1 MIDRLG
7 RLILPLVMGCAL
19 TASAHP
25 PGRVT
30 INIAIASDGAHAQ
43 FALDRNVEIFNFA
56 DADVVRDGVVDVV
69 TPGLSLK
76 NDAVVGSRPF
86 RRFEI
91 RVRPQLREF
100 DAKYPAFTRIGDG
113 GAVYLPVFN
122 PDPAR
127 WQARIRTTL
136 RKGQVGTDGPSQ
148 GYFVAASAPYLVR
161 HAGLAIYTEPTTPR
175 WLVETS
181 ATELATAI
189 DYFSRS
195 LGIPLPRQPSIIIT
209 NADDGSGFVGDV
221 TVGPVTALRFHGPN
235 QTRTDALVGRIRP
248 FVAHEAFHFWN
259 GGIADYAPDTP
270 SWLHEGGAD
279 YAALLAQRA
288 SGALTDD
295 DLDQRLGSALE
306 RCQAALQKQGDKAMS
321 QIGFLSNEV
330 RYPCGMVIQWAVDL
344 HVRKTSH
351 GARDILSVWGDVVRG
366 AAKTAERRY
375 GLKPFYAAAAIDDPA
390 EFAPITL
397 INDQAG
403 PERWQA
409 LSTAL
414 MAFGVDVRH
423 AATPDTRRPTLVFH
437 VLAANCKGL
446 KNGDS
451 YGFFWDGAVLK
462 LQSPQ
467 GCGVLAGD
475 PVIRSIEG
483 GDAAFLSPE
492 TYAAVQRKCAA
503 AMPVDF
509 ETSDGRHLL
518 ARCPSPL
525 EPAPIGYTVKGWRPG
540 VKG

>member
-1 MIDRLG
+1 MAIDWLK

-25 PGRVT
+25 PARVT
-30 INIAIASDGAHAQ
+30 ITIAIESDGAHAV
-43 FALDRNVEIFNFA
+43 FVLDQDVKSFNFA
-56 DADVVRDGVVDVV
+56 DADVVRDGVVDVI
-69 TPGLSLK
+69 TPGLLLN
-76 NDAVVGSRPF
+76 NDAVVGTRPF

-91 RVRPQLREF
+91 RVLPQAREY
-100 DAKYPAFTRIGDG
+100 DAKYPAFTKIGDG
-113 GAVYLPVFN
+113 GAVYVPVFN
-122 PDPAR
+122 PDPAK
-127 WQARIRTTL
+127 WQAKIRTRL
-136 RKGQVGTDGPSQ
+136 RKGQIGTDGPSQ
-148 GYFVAASAPYLVR
+148 GYFVAVSARYRVR
-161 HAGLAIYTEPTTPR
+161 HAGLTIFTEPTTPR

-195 LGIPLPRQPSIIIT
+195 LGITLPRQPTIIIT
-209 NADDGSGFVGDV
+209 NTDDGSGFVGDV
-221 TVGPVTALRFHGPN
+221 TAGPVTALRFHGPN
-235 QTRTDALVGRIRP
+235 LARTDALVGRIRP

-259 GGIADYAPDTP
+259 GGIANYAHDTP

-288 SGALTDD
+288 SGALTND
-295 DLDQRLGSALE
+295 DLDQQLGSALE
-306 RCQAALQKQGDKAMS
+306 RCQTALQKQGDKAMS
-321 QIGFLSNEV
+321 QIGFLPNEV

-344 HVRKTSH
+344 HVRKASR
-351 GARDILSVWGDVVRG
+351 GARDILSVWGDMVRG
-366 AAKTAERRY
+366 AAKTADHRY
-375 GLKPFYAAAAIDDPA
+375 GLKRFHAAAAIDDPA
-390 EFAPITL
+390 AFAPIAL

-409 LSTAL
+409 LSAAFI
-414 MAFGVDVRH
+414 AFGVDVRH
-423 AATPDTRRPTLVFH
+423 TATPDTRRPTLVFH
-437 VLAANCKGL
+437 LLAANCKGR
-446 KNGDS
+446 KTGDS

-475 PVIRSIEG
+475 PVIKSIEG

-509 ETSDGRHLL
+509 ETGDGRHLL
-518 ARCPSPL
+518 VPCPSPL
-525 EPAPIGYTVKGWRPG
+525 GPAPIGYTVKGWRPG
-540 VKG
+540 V